1 MLARLTMMRVEKLQ
15 VDEEVSMEYNPGLY
29 QKEYSKQ
36 KKTNDYLTNTL
47 KHLNMTIDILI
58 EQYDPVKIKQMR

>member
-1 MLARLTMMRVEKLQ
+1 
-15 VDEEVSMEYNPGLY
+15 MEYNPGLY

>member
-1 MLARLTMMRVEKLQ
+1 MLAKLTMSRIQKLYI
-15 VDEEVSMEYNPGLY
+15 DPTEDFSMEYNPGAY
-29 QKEYSKQ
+29 QQEYFKQ

-58 EQYDPVKIKQMR
+58 EQYDPVKIK